1 MKWVKI
7 SERLP
12 VGCKHRMFWDA
23 KRKVEVFR
31 AYDNADPMLNKLPSH
46 YTHWLEITGPEDADK
61 PEQYLEVLSE
71 TKELLERVVNS
82 GLLSVCDCRR
92 FNSVIQKIETI
103 STARTAGGL

>member
-1 MKWVKI
+1 MKWI
-7 SERLP
+7 SIKERLP
-12 VGCKHRMFWDA
+12 EKDGWYLWWDGNYYTELYYIVGRPFGH
-23 KRKVEVFR
+23 
-31 AYDNADPMLNKLPSH
+31 L
-46 YTHWLEITGPEDADK
+46 YTHWLKITGPEDADK

-103 STARTAGGL
+103 STARTAGGLLRR